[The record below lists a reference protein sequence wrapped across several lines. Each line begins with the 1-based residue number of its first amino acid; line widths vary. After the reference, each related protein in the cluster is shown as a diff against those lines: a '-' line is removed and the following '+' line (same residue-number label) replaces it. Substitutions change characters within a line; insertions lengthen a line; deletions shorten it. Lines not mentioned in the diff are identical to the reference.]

1 MGIQHR
7 ISRWCID
14 VELTKHEQEMMD
26 GKEGFAV
33 RKSMEILVA
42 LGEIFGA
49 KSLIRVGSVQVAGV
63 SYHNLGDAGLE
74 FLNELAV
81 DGRVKVLTT
90 LNPAGMDLENWQQ
103 LGISPEFA
111 EKQNL
116 VIDAFKR
123 MGVLVSCTCTPYL
136 IGNLP
141 LYGEHLAW
149 SESSAVTFANS
160 VLGARTNREGG
171 PSALATAF
179 VGKTPNYGLH
189 LDGNRVP
196 DVHIKV
202 NAELGKLSDWGA
214 LGYAIGKK
222 AENKIPYITGIENA
236 ELDELKSFCASVVT
250 YGAKPLFYMKGITP
264 GAENQKEPNQTI
276 TIESCDLKIAYDN
289 INDDVIDIEL
299 VCVGCPHCSIKEISE
314 IAGLLS
320 GRKVAVGTEFW
331 VATSRTAKQLSDIRG
346 YTATIEAAGGKFA
359 CDTCMA
365 VAPLKGRFKSLA
377 TTSAK
382 GCFYSRQ
389 NLMKTRMGSIE
400 ECVNAAVTG
409 RWNN

>member
-1 MGIQHR
+1 M
-7 ISRWCID
+7 
-14 VELTKHEQEMMD
+14 LD
-26 GKEGFAV
+26 GKEGYAV

-42 LGEIFGA
+42 LGEIFDA
-49 KSLIRVGSVQVAGV
+49 KSLIKVGSVQVAGV

-74 FLNELAV
+74 FLDELAK
-81 DGRVKVLTT
+81 DGRVRVLTT

-116 VIDAFKR
+116 VIKAFEK
-123 MGVLVSCTCTPYL
+123 MGILISCTCTPYL

-160 VLGARTNREGG
+160 VLGAKTNREGG
-171 PSALATAF
+171 PSALAAAF
-179 VGKTPNYGLH
+179 VGKTPYYGLH
-189 LDGNRVP
+189 LDENRVP
-196 DVHIKV
+196 DVHVQV
-202 NAELGKLSDWGA
+202 NSELVKLSDWGA

-222 AENKIPYITGIENA
+222 AENKIPFITGIKAA

-250 YGAKPLFYMKGITP
+250 YGAKPLFYMKGVTP
-264 GAENQKEPNQTI
+264 GAECQVQPKETL
-276 TIESCDLKIAYDN
+276 TIEPADIKNAYDN
-289 INDDVIDIEL
+289 INDQVTDIEL
-299 VCVGCPHCSIKEISE
+299 VCVGCPHCSIKEIAD
-314 IAGLLS
+314 IADLIK
-320 GRKVAVGTEFW
+320 GRKVAEGTEFW
-331 VATSRTAKQLSDIRG
+331 VATSRSAKQLSDKRG
-346 YTATIEAAGGKFA
+346 YTSVIEAAGGKFA

-389 NLMKTRMGSIE
+389 NLMKTKMGSVQ
-400 ECVNAAVTG
+400 ECIDAAVTG
-409 RWNN
+409 KWNS

>member
-1 MGIQHR
+1 M
-7 ISRWCID
+7 
-14 VELTKHEQEMMD
+14 ELTKQEQAMLD
-26 GKEGFAV
+26 GKEGYAV
-33 RKSMEILVA
+33 KKSMEILAA
-42 LGEIFGA
+42 LGDIFGA
-49 KSLIRVGSVQVAGV
+49 ESLIDVGSVQVAGV

-74 FLNELAV
+74 FLDSLAA

-123 MGVLVSCTCTPYL
+123 MGILVSCTCTPYL

-160 VLGARTNREGG
+160 VLGAKTNREGG
-171 PSALATAF
+171 PSALAAAF
-179 VGKTPNYGLH
+179 VGKTPCYGLH
-189 LDGNRVP
+189 LDENRVP
-196 DVHIKV
+196 DVHVQV
-202 NAELGKLSDWGA
+202 NADLGKLSDWGA

-222 AENKIPYITGIENA
+222 AENKIPYITSIKSA
-236 ELDELKSFCASVVT
+236 DLDSLKSFCASVVT
-250 YGAKPLFYMKGITP
+250 YGAKPLFYMEGVTP
-264 GAENQKEPNQTI
+264 GAELQKQPKTTV
-276 TIESCDLKIAYDN
+276 TIEPADIKAAYDS
-289 INDDVIDIEL
+289 INDPVSDIDF
-299 VCVGCPHCSIKEISE
+299 VCVGCPHCSIKEILEISE
-314 IAGLLS
+314 LIAGK
-320 GRKVAVGTEFW
+320 KVAAGTELW
-331 VATSRTAKQLSDIRG
+331 VATSRTAKQLADKRG

-365 VAPLKGRFKSLA
+365 VAPLKGRFKALA

-389 NLMKTRMGSIE
+389 NLMKTKMGSMK
-400 ECVNAAVTG
+400 ECIDAAVTG
-409 RWNN
+409 KWNN

>member
-1 MGIQHR
+1 ML
-7 ISRWCID
+7 
-14 VELTKHEQEMMD
+14 LTKAEQKMLN
-26 GKEGFAV
+26 GAQGYAV
-33 RKSMEILVA
+33 QKSMEILVA
-42 LGEIFGA
+42 LGDIFGA
-49 KSLIRVGSVQVAGV
+49 KSLIKVGSVQVAGV

-74 FLNELAV
+74 FLNELAK

-123 MGVLVSCTCTPYL
+123 MGILISCTCTPYL

-141 LYGEHLAW
+141 LYGEHVAW

-160 VLGARTNREGG
+160 VLGAKTNREGG
-171 PSALATAF
+171 PSALAAAF
-179 VGKTPNYGLH
+179 VGKTPCYGLH
-189 LDGNRVP
+189 LDENRVP
-196 DVHIKV
+196 DVHVQV
-202 NAELGKLSDWGA
+202 NASLTKLSDWGA

-222 AENKIPYITGIENA
+222 AENKIPFITGIKSA

-264 GAENQKEPNQTI
+264 AAELQKKPKETI
-276 TIESCDLKIAYDN
+276 TIEQADLKNAYDN
-289 INDDVIDIEL
+289 INDEVSDIEL
-299 VCVGCPHCSIKEISE
+299 VCVGCPHCSINE
-314 IAGLLS
+314 IA
-320 GRKVAVGTEFW
+320 KVAELLKGKKVAEVTEFW
-331 VATSRTAKQLSDIRG
+331 VATSRTAKQLADKRG
-346 YTATIEAAGGKFA
+346 YTQVIEAAGAKFA

-389 NLMKTRMGSIE
+389 NNMKTKMGSIE
-400 ECVNAAVTG
+400 ECVQAAVTG
-409 RWNN
+409 KWNS

>member
-1 MGIQHR
+1 MQ
-7 ISRWCID
+7 
-14 VELTKHEQEMMD
+14 LTKQEQKML
-26 GKEGFAV
+26 EGAEGYAV
-33 RKSMEILVA
+33 QKSMEILVA
-42 LGEIFGA
+42 LGDIYGA
-49 KSLIRVGSVQVAGV
+49 KSLITVGSVQVAGV

-74 FLNELAV
+74 FLNELAA
-81 DGRVKVLTT
+81 DGKVRVLTT

-116 VIDAFKR
+116 VIDAFKK
-123 MGVLVSCTCTPYL
+123 MGILISCTCTPYL

-141 LYGEHLAW
+141 LYGEHIAW

-160 VLGARTNREGG
+160 VLGAKTNREGG
-171 PSALATAF
+171 PSALAAAF
-179 VGKTPNYGLH
+179 VGKTPCYGLH
-189 LDGNRVP
+189 LDENRVP
-196 DVHIKV
+196 DVHVQV
-202 NAELGKLSDWGA
+202 NAELTKLSDWGA

-222 AENKIPYITGIENA
+222 AENKIPYITDIKTA
-236 ELDELKSFCASVVT
+236 DLDELKSFCASVVT

-264 GAENQKEPNQTI
+264 GAELQAQPKEAVV
-276 TIESCDLKIAYDN
+276 IEQSDIKSAYDN
-289 INDDVIDIEL
+289 INDEVSDIEL

-314 IAGLLS
+314 IAGLLK
-320 GRKVAVGTEFW
+320 GKKVAEGTEFW
-331 VATSRTAKQLSDIRG
+331 VATSRTAKQLADKRG
-346 YTATIEAAGGKFA
+346 YTEIIEAAGGKFA

-389 NLMKTRMGSIE
+389 NNMKTKMGSVE
-400 ECVNAAVTG
+400 ECVEAAVTG
-409 RWNN
+409 KWNS

>member
-1 MGIQHR
+1 MQ
-7 ISRWCID
+7 
-14 VELTKHEQEMMD
+14 LTKQEQAMLD
-26 GKEGFAV
+26 GKEGYAM

-49 KSLIRVGSVQVAGV
+49 KDLIKVGSVQVAGV

-116 VIDAFKR
+116 IIDAFKR
-123 MGVLVSCTCTPYL
+123 MDILISCTCTPYL

-171 PSALATAF
+171 PSALAAAF

-189 LDGNRVP
+189 LDENRVP
-196 DVHIKV
+196 DVLVEV
-202 NAELGKLSDWGA
+202 NAELTKLSDWGA

-222 AENKIPYITGIENA
+222 AENKISYITGIKSA

-250 YGAKPLFYMKGITP
+250 YGAKPLFYIKGVTP
-264 GAENQKEPNQTI
+264 GAEQQPQLKEKVV
-276 TIESCDLKIAYDN
+276 IEQGDLKNAYDN
-289 INDDVIDIEL
+289 INDDVSEIEL

-314 IAGLLS
+314 IAELVKGKQVS
-320 GRKVAVGTEFW
+320 AGTEFW
-331 VATSRTAKQLSDIRG
+331 VATSRTDKQLADNRG
-346 YTATIEAAGGKFA
+346 YTEVIETAGGKFA

-377 TTSAK
+377 TTSA
-382 GCFYSRQ
+382 
-389 NLMKTRMGSIE
+389 
-400 ECVNAAVTG
+400 
-409 RWNN
+409 